1 MKKALILLTTLVFL
15 LLAGNAMA
23 IDWQWAG
30 DVFDQEIFDYNND
43 WSPISYPDLPPNT
56 PSPGG
61 DMGEMF
67 DLEGAK
73 CGMDNDYLYFA
84 VTNSC
89 GKGVWY
95 EGYFYEIGDLF
106 FGFNG
111 SDATYGI
118 DFDDGNVYMNTATP
132 FGIPDTPAGY
142 DGNPS
147 IVNAI
152 GAYAIDTQ
160 NSQLIG
166 QASGYHHLAQEV
178 NPGDTHV
185 MEIAIAK
192 SFFNIDFSTVSM
204 ISLRQ
209 TIACGNDLLV
219 KDCPTNVVPEPGTLA
234 LLGLG
239 LLGTGLIAR
248 RKK

>member
-1 MKKALILLTTLVFL
+1 MKKALILMATLLFL
-15 LLAGNAMA
+15 FAGNAMA
-23 IDWQWAG
+23 IDWTWAG
-30 DVFDQEIFDYNND
+30 DVFDQEIFDFNND

-61 DMGEMF
+61 DMGELF

-73 CGMDNDYLYFA
+73 CGMDDNYLYFA
-84 VTNSC
+84 ITNSV
-89 GKGVWY
+89 GNGVWY
-95 EGYFYEIGDLF
+95 EGYYYEVGDLF

-111 SDATYGI
+111 ADATFGI
-118 DFDDGNVYMNTATP
+118 DYDDGAVYMNTATP

-142 DGNPS
+142 DENLS
-147 IVNAI
+147 IVNAV
-152 GAYAIDTQ
+152 GAFDINTAG
-160 NSQLIG
+160 SQYLG
-166 QASGYHHLAQEV
+166 DALGDMHMAQEV
-178 NPGDTHV
+178 VPDDTYV
-185 MEIAIAK
+185 LEIAIAK
-192 SFFNIDFSTVSM
+192 SMFDIDFSAVSM
-204 ISLRQ
+204 ISVRQ

-239 LLGTGLIAR
+239 LLGTGLFAR